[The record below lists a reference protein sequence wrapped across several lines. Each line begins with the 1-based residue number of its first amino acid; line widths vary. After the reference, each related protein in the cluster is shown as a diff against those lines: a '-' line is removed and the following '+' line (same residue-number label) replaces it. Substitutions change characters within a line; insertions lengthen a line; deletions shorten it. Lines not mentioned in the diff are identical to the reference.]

1 VFVLLFLSISHPS
14 RRTPSPTTCR
24 ASSPTSP
31 CVLAAHFRP
40 TPFVHTTD
48 IYASEP
54 GVLAAHFR
62 PTPKTGDRFFFSS
75 FKRQPGN
82 SGREVRSAGPGHWH
96 TQGHTTDVLNDAG
109 VKVGEAKK
117 FRYKKAKMF
126 TDWLMDEFS
135 CSSEESV
142 VGDRQYVLCKI
153 YVSPRARLDSI
164 ACQESDAFAF
174 APPSPLVEEP
184 VAAGYRAT
192 VP

>member
-1 VFVLLFLSISHPS
+1 
-14 RRTPSPTTCR
+14 
-24 ASSPTSP
+24 
-31 CVLAAHFRP
+31 
-40 TPFVHTTD
+40 
-48 IYASEP
+48 
-54 GVLAAHFR
+54 
-62 PTPKTGDRFFFSS
+62 
-75 FKRQPGN
+75 
-82 SGREVRSAGPGHWH
+82 VRSAGPGHWH